1 MKELQAE
8 VDAKV
13 FLGSCNNFFITNTLQ
28 RGNKEYEGLRQQIR
42 ELEAEL
48 QSVTKAR
55 DELTKQWKEIE
66 PISVQTP
73 NLKSKSK
80 VEIFGK

>member
-13 FLGSCNNFFITNTLQ
+13 FLGSCNIFFINTLQ

-42 ELEAEL
+42 ELEEEL

-80 VEIFGK
+80 VQLFEI